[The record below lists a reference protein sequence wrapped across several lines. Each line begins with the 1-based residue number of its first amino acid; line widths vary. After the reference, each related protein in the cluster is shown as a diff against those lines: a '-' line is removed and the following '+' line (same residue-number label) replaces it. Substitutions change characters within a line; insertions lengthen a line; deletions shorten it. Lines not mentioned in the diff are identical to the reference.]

1 MVWVD
6 YERSRLSAGSRTR
19 VIKFHSGGGVMTY
32 RTTVECS
39 KALSVF
45 DGVTRFGVWKEI
57 MRCHS
62 CGLCFTPDDLAPF
75 FYIN

>member
-1 MVWVD
+1 
-6 YERSRLSAGSRTR
+6 
-19 VIKFHSGGGVMTY
+19 MTY

-39 KALSVF
+39 EALS
-45 DGVTRFGVWKEI
+45 GVTRFGVWKEI

-62 CGLCFTPDDLAPF
+62 CGLRFTPDDLAPF